1 MVFFRWILPFCAA
14 ALFYEA
20 VVQSDIIIGF
30 VAFGVLR
37 SWWKDVLNLH
47 DPKKAV
53 IVNRIARWALLG
65 GIAGQLIVA
74 TKIEEYVACAVLF
87 CFVLLWKYGKLPT
100 VWAAVRGVFG
110 KASWSSPERTAAV
123 SESAHSIE
131 SGRQPTSP
139 KPLIADAVV
148 VCHNEGPAD
157 AEDDSR
163 KGEYR
168 AEAEKM
174 MSDFMVRY
182 RDVRTAQDAL
192 MLRLAEFKGDV

>member
-110 KASWSSPERTAAV
+110 KASWSSPERTAAD

-131 SGRQPTSP
+131 SGRQLTFP
-139 KPLIADAVV
+139 KPLIADVVV
-148 VCHNEGPAD
+148 VCHNEGSAD

-174 MSDFMVRY
+174 LAEFMVRY
-182 RDVRTAQDAL
+182 QEVRTEHDAL
-192 MLRLAEFKGDV
+192 LAKLAEF